1 MESMYTSASGVGGGS
16 EADGLSLPVS
26 RADDALHDSGHRG
39 SFSSNRSPNR
49 ESNEHC
55 FARARERVG
64 DAENCE
70 TSRGDCGMCGRCAP

>member
-1 MESMYTSASGVGGGS
+1 MEMDARTTEQPMESMYTSASGVGGGS

-39 SFSSNRSPNR
+39 SFSSNRSPKR

-55 FARARERVG
+55 VARARENR
-64 DAENCE
+64 E
-70 TSRGDCGMCGRCAP
+70 SSSS